1 MKKEQMSNG
10 KIVYIFSKPV
20 SVDDVREF
28 EQYGITANK
37 LNGEVRVTVDWRDK
51 WEEPDPEWQVKK
63 INKLFEEREMEFIV
77 AWDNPDW
84 DGAEMFIQKRFDEG
98 CTVWVIVSE
107 YPGCSSEIVTYNRGT
122 EKLPHGFDFRPGDKS
137 PKEITNWLYKH
148 MFRSCF
154 DA

>member
-10 KIVYIFSKPV
+10 KIVYIFSNLV

-28 EQYGITANK
+28 ETQPITANK
-37 LNGEVRVTVDWRDK
+37 VGGVVRVTAELQDSYVKPR
-51 WEEPDPEWQVKK
+51 PDWQVEK

-84 DGAEMFIQKRFDEG
+84 DGAEMFIKKRFEEG
-98 CTVWVIVSE
+98 CTVWVNHGE
-107 YPGCSSEIVTYNRGT
+107 YPGCSGQILTYNAGT
-122 EKLPHGFDFRPGDKS
+122 EQWPHGFDFRPGYKS
-137 PKEITNWLYKH
+137 PKEIVSWLYRH